1 MQSQTG
7 ATCPCCTVSPNEFCT
22 GGPFLKKMIPDAES
36 GTEPARNLKGTFPFR
51 LGTTSYI
58 LPDEILPNLRYLCP
72 FVDDVELV
80 LFESDE
86 FSNMPSAK
94 DVLEMASIGRK
105 FDLTYTVHLPLDI
118 AFGSADEEERMSS
131 VGKCRRVI
139 ERMSPV
145 DPFAWI
151 LHLHGDRRGE
161 LPSEDMERWNGQNRR
176 SLAELLAGRPEPSKI
191 CVETLDYDF
200 HHVAALVEDFNLSV
214 CLDIGHLLMNGR
226 NVMTHLDRW
235 MPRARVFHLHGVNP
249 QGTDHCH
256 LGHLPV
262 GLLEDIAARL
272 PLGENRVFTME
283 IFGKDDFERSL
294 AVIEERMSLWRK

>member
-1 MQSQTG
+1 M
-7 ATCPCCTVSPNEFCT
+7 
-22 GGPFLKKMIPDAES
+22 KKTTSAAES
-36 GTEPARNLKGTFPFR
+36 GTEPALKLKGAFPFR

-58 LPDEILPNLRYLCP
+58 LPDEILPNLRYLCAL
-72 FVDDVELV
+72 VDDVELV

-86 FSNMPSAK
+86 FSNMPSAEDARK
-94 DVLEMASIGRK
+94 MASIGRE

-145 DPFAWI
+145 HPFAWI

-161 LPSEDMERWNGQNRR
+161 IPSGDMERWNGQNRR

-200 HHVAALVEDFNLSV
+200 QHVAALVEDFNLSV

-226 NVMTHLDRW
+226 NVMIHLDRW

-256 LGHLPV
+256 LGYLPEE
-262 GLLEDIAARL
+262 LLKDLAARL
-272 PLGENRVFTME
+272 PLEEERVLTME
-283 IFGKDDFERSL
+283 IFGQDDFARSL
-294 AVIEERMSLWRK
+294 AVIAERLSSWLK

>member
-1 MQSQTG
+1 M
-7 ATCPCCTVSPNEFCT
+7 
-22 GGPFLKKMIPDAES
+22 KKMIPDAES

-72 FVDDVELV
+72 LVDDVELV

-139 ERMSPV
+139 ERMSSV

-151 LHLHGDRRGE
+151 LHLHGDHRGE
-161 LPSEDMERWNGQNRR
+161 MPSEDMERWNGQNRR
-176 SLAELLAGRPEPSKI
+176 SLAELLSGGPLPSKI
-191 CVETLDYDF
+191 CIETLDYDF
-200 HHVAALVEDFNLSV
+200 QHVAGLVEDFNLSV

-226 NVMTHLDRW
+226 NVQTHLDRG
-235 MPRARVFHLHGVNP
+235 MTRARVFHLHGVNP

-256 LGHLPV
+256 LGHLPE
-262 GLLEDIAARL
+262 GLLEDLAARL
-272 PLGENRVFTME
+272 PLKDERVLTME
-283 IFGKDDFERSL
+283 IFGKDDFERSMN
-294 AVIEERMSLWRK
+294 VIAERLSRWRK